1 MSCCSVRYLGMQ
13 QDKRVTWKKY
23 IKSKRDV
30 LNMPFRNIYWL
41 MTRHSKLS
49 IDNKL
54 LIFKIWVCGAQ
65 LWGCASDSNLQIMQR
80 MQNSILRTISNA
92 PWFISNTEI
101 YGMLKK
107 TGKKYKKRLENHPND
122 LAFTMLATIGYI
134 KLRLRLISEKHK
146 KIHELSRFFRI
157 YELTSSLYMC
167 HCTDVG
173 GDQITLLILIRLI
186 PISSHLA

>member
-1 MSCCSVRYLGMQ
+1 MVHL
-13 QDKRVTWKKY
+13 KH
-23 IKSKRDV
+23 RD
-30 LNMPFRNIYWL
+30 
-41 MTRHSKLS
+41 
-49 IDNKL
+49 
-54 LIFKIWVCGAQ
+54 
-65 LWGCASDSNLQIMQR
+65 LWNV
-80 MQNSILRTISNA
+80 
-92 PWFISNTEI
+92 
-101 YGMLKK
+101 KK

-173 GDQITLLILIRLI
+173 GD
-186 PISSHLA
+186 